1 MVSDSRFD
9 EDIKQ
14 KIEELHN
21 GVLRVL
27 SDENKFRIYF
37 RKDSLITF
45 EEGKTKQFRVY
56 YRVEINKKNTRL
68 NDLYRLVNSVKAVY
82 YGRNWGD

>member
-68 NDLYRLVNSVKAVY
+68 NDLYQLVNSVKAVY